1 LFSKNEVL
9 KRTHSRRADREA
21 VLKQRVAAN
30 GGEGITELVLSEKGF
45 YERDASYR
53 RKGSRWK
60 RWCVAECVLQQRA
73 FRHSDARLA
82 EAVLS

>member
-9 KRTHSRRADREA
+9 TSTHSRRADKEV

-30 GGEGITELVLSEKGF
+30 GGEGITDLVLSAKGF
-45 YERDASYR
+45 YEKGCFYR

-60 RWCVAECVLQQRA
+60 RWCVVECVLQRWA
-73 FRHSDARLA
+73 FRHSGARLA